1 MKKVDLLVFGAHPD
15 DIELGAG
22 GMVAKEVSLGKRVGL
37 VDLTQGELGTRGSA
51 SLRREEAYNALKIL
65 GADFRENMC
74 LADGFFKND
83 KETQLK
89 VIEVI
94 RKYQPEIVVCNAVE
108 DRHIDHGRASQLLSD
123 SCFLS
128 GLKKIET
135 SDSDGNQQAPWRPK
149 AVYHYIQW
157 KDIRPDVLVDIGDF
171 IEAKIESVKAYKSQF
186 YDPNSKEPTTP
197 ISSKAFLD
205 SISFR
210 ASDLGQM
217 IGVKYAEGFTVE
229 RYMGVN
235 SLFDLK

>member
-1 MKKVDLLVFGAHPD
+1 M
-15 DIELGAG
+15 
-22 GMVAKEVSLGKRVGL
+22 
-37 VDLTQGELGTRGSA
+37 
-51 SLRREEAYNALKIL
+51 
-65 GADFRENMC
+65 
-74 LADGFFKND
+74 
-83 KETQLK
+83 
-89 VIEVI
+89 
-94 RKYQPEIVVCNAVE
+94 
-108 DRHIDHGRASQLLSD
+108 
-123 SCFLS
+123 
-128 GLKKIET
+128 KKIET

-210 ASDLGQM
+210 ASDLGRM

>member
-22 GMVAKEVSLGKRVGL
+22 GIIAKEVSLGKRVGL

-51 SLRREEAYNALKIL
+51 SLRLEEANNALKIL

-135 SDSDGNQQAPWRPK
+135 SDSDGNQQDPWRPK

-210 ASDLGQM
+210 ASDLGRM

>member
-22 GMVAKEVSLGKRVGL
+22 GMVAKEVSQGKRVGL

-51 SLRREEAYNALKIL
+51 SLRREEANNALKIL

-135 SDSDGNQQAPWRPK
+135 SDSDGSVQQVYKKPK
-149 AVYHYIQW
+149 ISEIDETSSFMKPGQ
-157 KDIRPDVLVDIGDF
+157 
-171 IEAKIESVKAYKSQF
+171 
-186 YDPNSKEPTTP
+186 NSSDNFF
-197 ISSKAFLD
+197 ISS
-205 SISFR
+205 I
-210 ASDLGQM
+210 
-217 IGVKYAEGFTVE
+217 T
-229 RYMGVN
+229 
-235 SLFDLK
+235 

>member
-210 ASDLGQM
+210 ASDLGRM

>member
-22 GMVAKEVSLGKRVGL
+22 GMVAKEVSIGKRVGL

-51 SLRREEAYNALKIL
+51 SLRREEANNALKIL

-157 KDIRPDVLVDIGDF
+157 NDIRPDVLVDIGDF

-210 ASDLGQM
+210 ALDLGRM

>member
-22 GMVAKEVSLGKRVGL
+22 GTVAKEVSLGKRVGL
-37 VDLTQGELGTRGSA
+37 IDLTQGELGTRGSIE
-51 SLRREEAYNALKIL
+51 LRRQEANNALKIL
-65 GADFRENMC
+65 GADFRENMS

-94 RKYQPEIVVCNAVE
+94 RKHQPEIVICNAVE

-135 SDSDGNQQAPWRPK
+135 FDSDANPQLPWRPK
-149 AVYHYIQW
+149 AIYHYIQW
-157 KDIRPDVLVDIGDF
+157 KDIRPDVLVDIGEH
-171 IEAKIESVKAYKSQF
+171 INTKMESVKAYKSQF
-186 YDPNSKEPTTP
+186 YDPNSKEPNTP
-197 ISSKAFLD
+197 ISSTAFLD
-205 SISFR
+205 GVNFR
-210 ASDLGQM
+210 ASDLGRM
-217 IGVKYAEGFTVE
+217 IGAEYAEGFTVE

>member
-135 SDSDGNQQAPWRPK
+135 SDSNGNQQAPWRPK

>member
-22 GMVAKEVSLGKRVGL
+22 GTVAKEVSLGKRVGL
-37 VDLTQGELGTRGSA
+37 IDLTQGELGTRGSIE
-51 SLRREEAYNALKIL
+51 LRRQEANNALKIL
-65 GADFRENMC
+65 GADFRENMS

-94 RKYQPEIVVCNAVE
+94 RKHQPEIVICNAVE

-135 SDSDGNQQAPWRPK
+135 FDSDANPQLPWRPK
-149 AVYHYIQW
+149 AIYHYIQW
-157 KDIRPDVLVDIGDF
+157 KDIRPDVLVDIGEH
-171 IEAKIESVKAYKSQF
+171 INTKMESVKAYKSQF
-186 YDPNSKEPTTP
+186 YDPNSKEPNTP

-205 SISFR
+205 GVNFR
-210 ASDLGQM
+210 ASDLGRM
-217 IGVKYAEGFTVE
+217 IGAEYAEGFTVE

>member
-51 SLRREEAYNALKIL
+51 SLRREEANNALKIL

-74 LADGFFKND
+74 LADGFFRND

-135 SDSDGNQQAPWRPK
+135 SDSHGNQQAPWRPK

-210 ASDLGQM
+210 ASNLGRM

>member
-22 GMVAKEVSLGKRVGL
+22 GTVAKEVSLGKRVGL
-37 VDLTQGELGTRGSA
+37 IDLTQGELGTRGSIE
-51 SLRREEAYNALKIL
+51 LRRQEANNALKIL
-65 GADFRENMC
+65 GADFRENMS

-83 KETQLK
+83 KETQIK

-94 RKYQPEIVVCNAVE
+94 RKHQPEIVICNAVE

-128 GLKKIET
+128 GLKKIVT
-135 SDSDGNQQAPWRPK
+135 FDSDANPQLPWRPK

-157 KDIRPDVLVDIGDF
+157 KDIRPDVLVDIGEH
-171 IEAKIESVKAYKSQF
+171 INTKMESVKAYKSQF
-186 YDPNSKEPTTP
+186 YDPNSKEPNTP

-205 SISFR
+205 GVNFR
-210 ASDLGQM
+210 ASDLGRM
-217 IGVKYAEGFTVE
+217 IGAEYAEGFTVE

>member
-51 SLRREEAYNALKIL
+51 SLRREEANNALKIL

-135 SDSDGNQQAPWRPK
+135 SDSDGNQQVPWRPK

-205 SISFR
+205 SISFE
-210 ASDLGQM
+210 LQ
-217 IGVKYAEGFTVE
+217 I
-229 RYMGVN
+229 
-235 SLFDLK
+235 

>member
-51 SLRREEAYNALKIL
+51 ALRREEANNALKIL

-74 LADGFFKND
+74 LADGFFRND

-94 RKYQPEIVVCNAVE
+94 RKYQPEMVVCNAVE

-210 ASDLGQM
+210 ASDLGRM
-217 IGVKYAEGFTVE
+217 IGVKYAEGFTVQ
-229 RYMGVN
+229 RYIGVN